1 MAHKPI
7 DITPDPKVLVALTR
21 TPILPI
27 DALSELIDNAVDSF
41 RTAATSGAPS
51 AVRQVIIEVP
61 GSAEVA
67 RGEGM
72 VRVRDTGP
80 GLTEEQIADSMRAGY
95 TSKNHFDTL
104 GLFGMGFNIATGKL
118 GRITRVISAR
128 EEDGHAVQV
137 TLDLPEL
144 MQSQTFTARA
154 EQIEKP
160 QGLRHGTVVEIRDWW
175 PDGDANSGF
184 IRELARMPKK
194 TLRSRLGRR
203 YATLLRPGAANP
215 VVITVNNDRCQAFEH
230 CVWSPDRFVERKA
243 HGKIPAQIGFDQVI
257 SSARRCLHDG
267 TDFGEHGTCPR
278 CGGTESREISHR
290 VHGWVG
296 IQRFDDQNDFGID
309 LIRNGRAIRQAE
321 KAAFFEFSDE
331 TTGRVE
337 REYPVD
343 QQYGRIVGEV
353 HLDQVPVDFQKQHFQ
368 LASDEW
374 QEAIGFLRGGSLLPN
389 NWTDGEANDSPVSL
403 LFQGYRKVR
412 NFGRGDMYMGN
423 YNPAKSKADRI
434 PRSTEEEYY
443 ERFLN
448 REPGYY
454 DDAKWWELVETAA
467 EPPIQVLPECPE
479 CAFQNT
485 PTAEECGGCGE
496 VLDGKPCL
504 DAGCGKQILRSAT
517 VCPHCGTSQVPK
529 VQLPWKCTFCAQE
542 NKAGAERCER
552 CGHVKDAPHPASP
565 AALNSA
571 SSDAEELSAEQLAVV
586 LADGR
591 TSSPLD
597 VRVRATHR
605 PILPAFG
612 QAAVPLVTSADTRQI
627 AVYIDP
633 THAVFTA
640 MGLRP
645 EFLVATEV
653 AQFLHSLHRNLQ
665 GRPGHTAAV
674 LTAEVL
680 KKGWGDAVTDSADG
694 VRSDIKSLFDQI
706 TERILRAPHADRFYD
721 ELDEAQQLSLA
732 ESMIKSGAD
741 LAELGRLKATGG
753 YLRYCDRDTVSAFF
767 GRHAEGWFNGLVW
780 EDPWPSESEA
790 GPVIA
795 RKLQEDLRLK
805 YLRCLEDCASYL
817 RYDQPERLIVVRARA
832 AVDFLAGKLA

>member
-1 MAHKPI
+1 MAHRPI
-7 DITPDPKVLVALTR
+7 DITPNPQVLVALTR

-61 GSAEVA
+61 GPAEVA
-67 RGEGM
+67 RAEGM
-72 VRVRDTGP
+72 IRVRDTGP
-80 GLTEEQIADSMRAGY
+80 GLTESQIANSMRAGY
-95 TSKNHFDTL
+95 TSKNHYDTL

-128 EEDGHAVQV
+128 AEDNHAVQV

-144 MQSQTFTARA
+144 MQSQTFSARA

-160 QGLRHGTVVEIRDWW
+160 AGLRHGTVVEIRSWW

-184 IRELARMPKK
+184 IRELAKMSKK

-203 YATLLRPGAANP
+203 YASLLRPGAADP
-215 VVITVNNDRCQAFEH
+215 VVITVNNERCQPYEH
-230 CVWSPDRFVERKA
+230 CVWSPERFVERRA
-243 HGKIPAQIGFDQVI
+243 HGKIPARISFDQVI

-267 TDFGEHGTCPR
+267 TDFGDQGACPR
-278 CGGTESREISHR
+278 CGGVESREINHR

-321 KAAFFEFSDE
+321 KTAFFEFSDE
-331 TTGRVE
+331 TTGRAE

-368 LASDEW
+368 QASDEW

-389 NWTDGEANDSPVSL
+389 NWSDGVVNESPVSL

-412 NFGRGDMYMGN
+412 NFGRGDMYMGQ
-423 YNPAKSKADRI
+423 YNPAKGKADRI
-434 PRSTEEEYY
+434 PRSVEADYY
-443 ERFLN
+443 QRFLD
-448 REPGYY
+448 RVPGYY
-454 DDAKWWELVETAA
+454 DDAKWWELVEAA
-467 EPPIQVLPECPE
+467 GEPPIQVLPECAE
-479 CAFQNT
+479 CGFQNT
-485 PTAEECGGCGE
+485 STAEECGGCGE

-504 DAGCGKQILRSAT
+504 DTGCGKQILRSAT
-517 VCPHCGTSQVPK
+517 VCLHCGTSQVPK
-529 VQLPWKCTFCAQE
+529 VQLPWKCTFCALE
-542 NKAGAERCER
+542 NKAGAERCEA

-565 AALNSA
+565 EALDA
-571 SSDAEELSAEQLAVV
+571 VSSDAEELSADQVAVV
-586 LADGR
+586 LADGKA
-591 TSSPLD
+591 SSPLD
-597 VRVRATHR
+597 VRVRTAHR

-612 QAAVPLVTSADTRQI
+612 QAAVPLVTRADTRQI
-627 AVYIDP
+627 TVYIDP
-633 THAVFTA
+633 THTVFTA

-645 EFLVATEV
+645 EYLIATEA

-665 GRPGHTAAV
+665 SRPGHTVAV

-680 KKGWGDAVTDSADG
+680 RKGWGDAVTDSADS
-694 VRSDIKSLFDQI
+694 VRTAIKALFDQI
-706 TERILRAPHADRFYD
+706 TERILRAPYADSFYD
-721 ELDEAQQLSLA
+721 ELDAGQQLALA
-732 ESMIKSGAD
+732 DSMIKSGAE
-741 LAELGRLKATGG
+741 LTELGRLRATGG
-753 YLRYCDRDTVSAFF
+753 YLRYCDRETVTAFF
-767 GRHAEGWFNGLVW
+767 AHHAEGWFSGLVW
-780 EDPWPSESEA
+780 EDPWPSEQEA

-795 RKLQEDLRLK
+795 GKLQEDLRVK

-832 AVDFLAGKLA
+832 AVDFLVGKLA

>member
-1 MAHKPI
+1 MAHRPI

-27 DALSELIDNAVDSF
+27 DALSELIDNAIDSF
-41 RTAATSGAPS
+41 RAAATAGTPPV
-51 AVRQVIIEVP
+51 VRQVIIEVP

-67 RGEGM
+67 RGEGII
-72 VRVRDTGP
+72 RVRDTGP

-95 TSKNHFDTL
+95 SSKNHYDTL

-118 GRITRVISAR
+118 GRVTRVVSAR
-128 EEDGHAVQV
+128 EGDSHAVQV

-154 EQIEKP
+154 EHIEKP
-160 QGLRHGTVVEIRDWW
+160 PGLRHGTVVEIRNWW

-184 IRELARMPKK
+184 IRELAKMPKN
-194 TLRSRLGRR
+194 TLRKRLGRR
-203 YATLLRPGAANP
+203 YSTLLRPEAADP

-230 CVWSPDRFVERKA
+230 CAWSPDRFVERKA
-243 HGKIPAQIGFDQVI
+243 YGKVPAQISFDQVI
-257 SSARRCLHDG
+257 SNARRCLHDG
-267 TDFGEHGTCPR
+267 TDFGEHDACPR
-278 CGGTESREISHR
+278 CGGKESRRISHR
-290 VHGWVG
+290 VRGWVG
-296 IQRFDDQNDFGID
+296 VQRFDDQNDFGID
-309 LIRNGRAIRQAE
+309 LIRNGRVIRQAE

-343 QQYGRIVGEV
+343 QQYGRIIGEV

-374 QEAIGFLRGGSLLPN
+374 QEAVRFLRGGSLLPN
-389 NWTDGEANDSPVSL
+389 NWPDGEANNSPVSL

-412 NFGRGDMYMGN
+412 NFGRGDMYMGK
-423 YNPAKSKADRI
+423 YNPAKGKADRI
-434 PRSTEEEYY
+434 PRSVEEDYFQ
-443 ERFLN
+443 RFLN
-448 REPGYY
+448 REPGYHS
-454 DDAKWWELVETAA
+454 DEKWWELVETAT
-467 EPPIQVLPECPE
+467 EPPIQVLPECPG
-479 CAFQNT
+479 CGFQNM

-496 VLDGKPCL
+496 VLDGKLCL

-517 VCPHCGTSQVPK
+517 VCPHCGASQVPK

-565 AALNSA
+565 AALSSA
-571 SSDAEELSAEQLAVV
+571 SADAGELGAEQLAVV
-586 LADGR
+586 LADGK

-612 QAAVPLVTSADTRQI
+612 QAPVPLVTRADTREI
-627 AVYIDP
+627 TVYIDP
-633 THAVFTA
+633 THTVFTA

-645 EFLVATEV
+645 EFLIATEA

-665 GRPGHTAAV
+665 GRPGHTVAV

-680 KKGWGDAVTDSADG
+680 KKGWGDAVTDSPDG

-721 ELDEAQQLSLA
+721 ELDETQQLALA
-732 ESMIKSGAD
+732 ASMIKSGAD
-741 LAELGRLKATGG
+741 LADLGRLKSTGG

-767 GRHAEGWFNGLVW
+767 GRHPEGWFNGLVW
-780 EDPWPSESEA
+780 EDPWPSENEA
-790 GPVIA
+790 GTLIA
-795 RKLQEDLRLK
+795 RKLQEDLRVK

-832 AVDFLAGKLA
+832 AVDFLAGKIA

>member
-1 MAHKPI
+1 MAHKLL
-7 DITPDPKVLVALTR
+7 DITPSPRVLVALTR

-41 RTAATSGAPS
+41 RTAATAGIPS
-51 AVRQVIIEVP
+51 AVRQVIIDLP
-61 GSAEVA
+61 GQAEVS
-67 RGEGM
+67 RGEGV

-80 GLTEEQIADSMRAGY
+80 GLSEAQIADSMRAGF
-95 TSKNHFDTL
+95 TSKNHFDSL

-128 EEDGHAVQV
+128 AADDHAVQV

-144 MQSQTFTARA
+144 MQSQSFSAVA

-160 QGLRHGTVVEIRDWW
+160 AGLRHGTVVEIRGWW

-203 YATLLRPGAANP
+203 YATLLRPGAAQP
-215 VVITVNNDRCQAFEH
+215 VVVTVNGERCQAFEH
-230 CVWSPDRFVERKA
+230 CVWAPERFVERKS
-243 HGKIPAQIGFDQVI
+243 HGKIPAQISFDEVI

-267 TDFGEHGTCPR
+267 TDFGELEACPR
-278 CGGTESREISHR
+278 CGGTESREINHR

-296 IQRFDDQNDFGID
+296 IQRYDDQNDFGID

-321 KAAFFEFSDE
+321 KTAFFEYSDE
-331 TTGRVE
+331 STGRAE

-368 LASDEW
+368 QASDEW
-374 QEAIGFLRGGSLLPN
+374 QEAIRFLRGGSLLPN
-389 NWTDGEANDSPVSL
+389 NWADGETNDSPVSR

-412 NFGRGDMYMGN
+412 NFGRADMYMGQ
-423 YNPAKSKADRI
+423 YNPAKGKADRI
-434 PRSTEEEYY
+434 PRTVEEDFYS
-443 ERFLN
+443 RFLN

-454 DDAKWWELVETAA
+454 DDAKWWERVEAA
-467 EPPIQVLPECPE
+467 GEPPIQVLPECPE
-479 CAFQNT
+479 CGFQNT
-485 PTAEECGGCGE
+485 ATAEECVGCGY

-504 DAGCGKQILRSAT
+504 DSGCGQQILRSAT
-517 VCPHCGTSQVPK
+517 ACPHCGTSQVLR
-529 VQLPWKCTFCAQE
+529 VQLPWKCTFCAEE
-542 NKAGAERCER
+542 NKADADRCEV
-552 CGHVKDAPHPASP
+552 CGHVKGAPHPASP
-565 AALNSA
+565 AALDPASA
-571 SSDAEELSAEQLAVV
+571 AAPELSAQQLAVV
-586 LADGR
+586 LADGK

-597 VRVRATHR
+597 VRVRTTHR

-612 QAAVPLVTSADTRQI
+612 QPPVPLVTCADTRQI
-627 AVYIDP
+627 TVFMDP

-640 MGLRP
+640 MGLRA
-645 EFLVATEV
+645 EYLIATEV
-653 AQFLHSLHRNLQ
+653 AQYLHSLHRNLQ
-665 GRPGHTAAV
+665 SRPGHTVAV

-680 KKGWGDAVTDSADG
+680 QKGWGDAVTDSADS
-694 VRSDIKSLFDQI
+694 VRSAIKSLFDQI

-721 ELDEAQQLSLA
+721 ELDEQQQLALA

-741 LAELGRLKATGG
+741 LAELGRLKDSGG
-753 YLRYCDRDTVSAFF
+753 YLRYCDRDTVTAFF
-767 GRHAEGWFNGLVW
+767 ARHAEGWFNGLVW
-780 EDPWPSESEA
+780 DDPWPSESEA
-790 GPVIA
+790 GPLIA
-795 RKLQEDLRLK
+795 RKLQDDLQVK

-832 AVDFLAGKLA
+832 AVDYLAGKLA